1 MDDSLL
7 LIFSITKNSKRLRN
21 IYITN
26 HNMSIVISNS
36 RVVDFYKQ
44 NPSLDPDEVNVW
56 LIDMLEKVVGGSE
69 KVTARSMLERMEVFF
84 GDHSKQVESLSKELE
99 TQNAS
104 RQYVHNNIQQ
114 IGGAV
119 TTMREDF
126 KSLIVSQFVES
137 QKDNERLIRSALEG
151 AVEEGKQK
159 EIIVKSMN
167 ESLGLRFEELAKELQ
182 IPFTSLVSESEK
194 RISDTLSRI
203 HDNGVETRNIS
214 EKTCKDM
221 EGYLAKYGR

>member
-1 MDDSLL
+1 MEDFLL
-7 LIFSITKNSKRLRN
+7 LIFFITNQHKTLRN
-21 IYITN
+21 IYNTN

-69 KVTARSMLERMEVFF
+69 KGTARSMMERMEVFF
-84 GDHSKQVESLSKELE
+84 GDHSKQVKSLSKELE

-126 KSLIVSQFVES
+126 KLSLIH
-137 QKDNERLIRSALEG
+137 I
-151 AVEEGKQK
+151 
-159 EIIVKSMN
+159 
-167 ESLGLRFEELAKELQ
+167 
-182 IPFTSLVSESEK
+182 
-194 RISDTLSRI
+194 
-203 HDNGVETRNIS
+203 
-214 EKTCKDM
+214 
-221 EGYLAKYGR
+221 